1 MHGALVASHPCL
13 CRFPPPP
20 PPPPQFILGNTG
32 FQSAAISHM
41 PSNAE
46 FVSRGLHTVA
56 SLTQLNTLA
65 SLYRGGAGNGNGN
78 GSGAASGTSSMRPS
92 AGTSPRQTEEGEEG
106 EEGKAAATRAAGA
119 AAALTVAA
127 AGAAAAIE
135 EAGGTVGGIS

>member
-1 MHGALVASHPCL
+1 MT
-13 CRFPPPP
+13 PP
-20 PPPPQFILGNTG
+20 PPPPQFILGTTG

-78 GSGAASGTSSMRPS
+78 GSGAA
-92 AGTSPRQTEEGEEG
+92 
-106 EEGKAAATRAAGA
+106 
-119 AAALTVAA
+119 AALTVAA